1 MPAFFLFGGLMPK
14 LVNAVGGERR
24 WWAVMPTLPAP
35 AMAGIGQQM
44 EEAGFEGCFSLQI
57 YGPPFVPMSA
67 TEALTSK
74 LKVGYG
80 VAIAGTR
87 SPVETAYA
95 EMDVYRISSGRFI
108 MGLGSSIKRCVTGMY
123 GEPQRK

>member
-1 MPAFFLFGGLMPK
+1 MSK

-57 YGPPFVPMSA
+57 YGPPFVPMA
-67 TEALTSK
+67 AAAALTNT
-74 LKVGYG
+74 LKVGTG
-80 VAIAGTR
+80 VAIA
-87 SPVETAYA
+87 
-95 EMDVYRISSGRFI
+95 
-108 MGLGSSIKRCVTGMY
+108 
-123 GEPQRK
+123 